1 MKLPTSSNAKAAVRL
16 VFDDDSSTTAID
28 AVSIQKNG
36 DDGKWYDLNGVEV
49 SNPQHGVFIHNNKK
63 IIKK

>member
-1 MKLPTSSNAKAAVRL
+1 MIT
-16 VFDDDSSTTAID
+16 SSTTAID
-28 AVSIQKNG
+28 AVSVHKNG

>member
-16 VFDDDSSTTAID
+16 VFDDGSSTTAID
-28 AVSIQKNG
+28 AVNVQKEAEA
-36 DDGKWYDLNGVEV
+36 GKWYDLNGVEV